1 MSCHWSFLPASELA
15 AHADTWNQLNRAA
28 GDLPFLDTAFL
39 LPLLRHF
46 GRGGEL
52 LALAR
57 SGGDV
62 VAGALLQRDG
72 MGRVRTFQPSQL
84 PLGPW
89 LAAPGHD
96 AWDLARQLLHELPG
110 LTLGL
115 GLTQLD
121 PRFTPR
127 PAQGPLLQSLDY
139 IDTAWVDVQGSFEA
153 YWEARGK
160 NLKTNMRKQ
169 RSKLESEGVTLH
181 FGTLRAPQD
190 MAAAVAAYGQ
200 LEAKGWKSESGTAV
214 LPDNAQGR
222 LYREALEAFAAQGR
236 ARVWQLRF
244 DERVVAM
251 DLCVESDAMLVVLK
265 TAFDPEFRTVSPA
278 FLLRQDAFRQVF
290 EEQRHAR
297 IEFYGRVMEWHTR
310 WTEQARTLYHG
321 NLYRWALVPRL
332 HRQLQRLRSKP
343 APAAPEAAAG

>member
-15 AHADTWNQLNRAA
+15 AHADTWNTLNRAA

-46 GRGGEL
+46 GRGDEL

-57 SGGDV
+57 VDGALVG
-62 VAGALLQRDG
+62 GALLQRDG
-72 MGRVRTFQPSQL
+72 LGRVRTFQPSQL

-89 LAAPGHD
+89 LVAPGHEP
-96 AWDLARQLLHELPG
+96 WLMARALLNQLPG

-121 PRFTPR
+121 PRFVGR
-127 PAQGPLLQSLDY
+127 PEPSPLLQSLDY
-139 IDTAWVDVQGSFEA
+139 VDTAWVDVQGSFDA
-153 YWEARGK
+153 YWDARGK

-169 RSKLESEGVTLH
+169 RSKLEAEGVTLH
-181 FGTLRAPQD
+181 FATLRSPGE

-214 LPDNAQGR
+214 LPDNAQGK
-222 LYREALEAFAAQGR
+222 LYREALEAFAAKSR

-244 DERVVAM
+244 DDRVVAM
-251 DLCVESDAMLVVLK
+251 DLCIESDSMLVILK

-290 EEQRHAR
+290 DEQRHAR
-297 IEFYGRVMEWHTR
+297 IEFYGKVMEWHTR
-310 WTEQARTLYHG
+310 WTEQQRTLYHG
-321 NLYRWALVPRL
+321 NLYRWALVPKL
-332 HRQLQRLRSKP
+332 HRQLQRLRSP
-343 APAAPEAAAG
+343 APAAPEPAAG